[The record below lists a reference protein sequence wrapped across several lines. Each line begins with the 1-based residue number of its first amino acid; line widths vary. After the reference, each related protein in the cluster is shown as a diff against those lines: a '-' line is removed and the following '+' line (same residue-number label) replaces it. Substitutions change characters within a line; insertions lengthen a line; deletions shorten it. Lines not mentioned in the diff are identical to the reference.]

1 MQKKYLWSLVILIGG
16 IIITGF
22 IYFTTSFSNQPI
34 GEIITKPEDSLINKT
49 EDSYQNKDELRQQT
63 FKIRI
68 LNGKRQGKIY
78 SVKNDY
84 APSQV
89 VTQKYYSHQR
99 VIVAFVKNKAKVMSP
114 KRDWIFFL
122 ALTIAVS
129 LMFAIMGKA
138 AKMLILSLLLNAAI
152 FYYVVKLD
160 IAANGSNVLWIYSLA
175 SIIFTFLSLVLAQGF
190 SKKMLVTFVATL
202 LGVFIA
208 FGLSYAIMKLTNE
221 GGMKYEAVEYATQDP
236 RTIFLAQ
243 SLLGVLG
250 AVMDEATD
258 IVSSLYN
265 LSCHKPNLSFK
276 ELIMSGRTLG
286 QEIMGPL
293 INVLVLIFMAE
304 ALPMAILYLRDNNTL
319 KYTFEFALSLGIIQS
334 LISAIGI
341 VLTVV
346 FATLCSTVFLK
357 EKRQQ
362 R

>member
-1 MQKKYLWSLVILIGG
+1 MQKKYLWSLTILIVGL
-16 IIITGF
+16 IITGQ
-22 IYFTTSFSNQPI
+22 IYFSTSFSTQPI
-34 GEIITKPEDSLINKT
+34 GEIITQPKDSLINKT
-49 EDSYQNKDELRQQT
+49 EDNYQNKDELHQQT
-63 FKIRI
+63 FKVRI
-68 LNGKRQGKIY
+68 LNGRHKGKIY
-78 SVKNDY
+78 SIKNDY

-89 VTQKYYSHQR
+89 VTQKYYSYQR
-99 VIVAFVKNKAKVMSP
+99 VIVGFVKGKAKVVSP
-114 KRDWIFFL
+114 KRDWVFFF
-122 ALTIAVS
+122 ALTIVVS
-129 LMFAIMGKA
+129 LMLAIMDKS
-138 AKMLILSLLLNAAI
+138 AKMLILSLLLNAII

-160 IAANGSNVLWIYSLA
+160 IAANGTNVLWIYSIA
-175 SIIFTFLSLVLAQGF
+175 SIIFTFLSLILGQGL

-208 FGLSYAIMKLTNE
+208 FGLSYAIMRLTNE
-221 GGMKYEAVEYATQDP
+221 SGIKYEAVEYATQDP

-265 LSCHKPNLSFK
+265 LSRHKPDLNFR
-276 ELIMSGRTLG
+276 ELIKSGRTLG

-357 EKRQQ
+357 EKRQKL
-362 R
+362 

>member
-1 MQKKYLWSLVILIGG
+1 MQKKYRWSLVIFLVG
-16 IIITGF
+16 IIITG
-22 IYFTTSFSNQPI
+22 IVYFTTAFSSQPI
-34 GEIITKPEDSLINKT
+34 GEIITKPKDSLINKT

-68 LNGKRQGKIY
+68 LNGKNKGKVY
-78 SVKNDY
+78 LVENEY
-84 APSQV
+84 AKSQV
-89 VTQKYYSHQR
+89 ITQKYYSHQR
-99 VIVAFVKNKAKVMSP
+99 VIVAFLKGKAKVLSP
-114 KRDWIFFL
+114 KRDWVFCL
-122 ALTIAVS
+122 ALTVVVS
-129 LMFAIMGKA
+129 LMFAIMGKS
-138 AKMLILSLLLNAAI
+138 AKMLLLSLLLNAII

-160 IAANGSNVLWIYSLA
+160 IATNGVKVLWIYSLA

-190 SKKMLVTFVATL
+190 SKKMVVTFVATL
-202 LGVFIA
+202 LGVFVA
-208 FGLSYAIMKLTNE
+208 FGLSYVIMKLTNE
-221 GGMKYEAVEYATQDP
+221 SGMKYEAVEYATQDP

-265 LSCHKPNLSFK
+265 LSCHKLNLTLK
-276 ELIMSGRTLG
+276 ELVLSGRTLG

-346 FATLCSTVFLK
+346 FATLCSTVFLR
-357 EKRQQ
+357 EKRA
-362 R
+362 

>member
-16 IIITGF
+16 IIVTG
-22 IYFTTSFSNQPI
+22 ILCFTTSFSTQPI
-34 GEIITKPEDSLINKT
+34 GEIITKPKDSLINKT

-63 FKIRI
+63 FKVKI
-68 LNGKRQGKIY
+68 LNGKHKGKIY

-89 VTQKYYSHQR
+89 VTQKYYAHQR
-99 VIVAFVKNKAKVMSP
+99 VIVAFVKGRAKVMSP

-129 LMFAIMGKA
+129 LMFAIMGKSA
-138 AKMLILSLLLNAAI
+138 RMLILSLLLNAVI

-160 IAANGSNVLWIYSLA
+160 IAANGSKVLWIYSLA
-175 SIIFTFLSLVLAQGF
+175 SVIFTFLSLILAQGF
-190 SKKMLVTFVATL
+190 NKKMLVTFVATL

-208 FGLSYAIMKLTNE
+208 FGLSYVIMKLTNE
-221 GGMKYEAVEYATQDP
+221 SGMKYEAVEYATQDP
-236 RTIFLAQ
+236 RTIFMAQ

-276 ELIMSGRTLG
+276 ELIISGRTLG

-346 FATLCSTVFLK
+346 FATLCSSVFLK
-357 EKRQQ
+357 EKRQP